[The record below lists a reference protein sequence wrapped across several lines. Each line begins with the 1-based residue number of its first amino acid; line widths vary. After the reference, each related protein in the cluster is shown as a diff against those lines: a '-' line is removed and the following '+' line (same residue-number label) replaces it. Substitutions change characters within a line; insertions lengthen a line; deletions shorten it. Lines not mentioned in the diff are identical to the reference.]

1 MIIVFIRRGMIV
13 RYETERVR
21 SYFTNVLIVQSV
33 IDRVMFVE
41 WWRNFLIT
49 RDSSFTRYETNELRV
64 ARQRKI
70 KCADVYES
78 RV

>member
-1 MIIVFIRRGMIV
+1 MIV
-13 RYETERVR
+13 HYETERVR

-49 RDSSFTRYETNELRV
+49 RDSSFTRYKTNELRV

-70 KCADVYES
+70 KCADIYES